1 MTLRL
6 ALYKGPPTDLAHKIA
21 HWAVCTFTGS
31 IYSHCEL
38 VINGVCWSASARD
51 GGVRGKVIDLHSGR
65 WDVIDLPEQLSE
77 ADALAWFKAHDGLR
91 YDWAGVMRFAI
102 PFLPLSVGRWF
113 CSEACGAA
121 LGIGQAHKLT
131 PRSLAQMFQP

>member
-1 MTLRL
+1 MKL
-6 ALYKGPPTDLAHKIA
+6 ALYKGPAQDLAHKIA

-31 IYSHCEL
+31 DYSHCEL

-65 WDVIDLPEQLSE
+65 WDVIDLPPQLDE
-77 ADALAWFKAHDGLR
+77 TAALAWFKDHDGLP

-102 PFLPLSVGRWF
+102 PFLPQRSKQWF
-113 CSEACGAA
+113 CSEACAA
-121 LGIGQAHKLT
+121 AMGISRAHELT
-131 PRSLAQMFQP
+131 PETLAQMFAKS